1 MPRCLSPRE
10 NPVVSRSDGE
20 EETLPHRPHSSKSYH
35 AGQRP
40 SQAGCVT
47 QDDPYGS
54 CFPIFPSL
62 SARDS
67 QNRLRWSFSFGVE
80 FVFLQKSRRAHRCKQ
95 SRRPLH
101 ARDGRN
107 VLTPSNEGRPER
119 RVSVSRPRSRRRSSD
134 FPADQTSGRE
144 RRFPFYARAL
154 HPRRCGHERGRCL
167 DLRALDPV
175 EAHSSK
181 PCVRSLKLVAL
192 CGPGRWQKTAR
203 GRGASGLCWVGI

>member
-1 MPRCLSPRE
+1 MAKRKLYHIGRTLR
-10 NPVVSRSDGE
+10 NRIAPVKGQARPVASRRMTRMEAASRSFRASAPGIPRIAYAGPSVSE
-20 EETLPHRPHSSKSYH
+20 WSSY
-35 AGQRP
+35 
-40 SQAGCVT
+40 
-47 QDDPYGS
+47 
-54 CFPIFPSL
+54 
-62 SARDS
+62 
-67 QNRLRWSFSFGVE
+67 SFRN
-80 FVFLQKSRRAHRCKQ
+80 LARAHRCKQ

-154 HPRRCGHERGRCL
+154 HPRRYGHERGRCL